1 MSIDLR
7 RKMSEMNLTQHTSL
21 IAIIAI
27 VSIGIT
33 SGTVIAT
40 QTFSQDVIIEA
51 GGGENGNLIIQDGK
65 LGIGATPNTNQVLWA
80 KGKDGI
86 PASFS
91 VDGVN
96 APAIFSL
103 RATGGTP
110 VLQFVDDDTSPKRNY
125 QIVLQG
131 DESFVV
137 RDATS
142 SPPDILMKFSPNG
155 DICIGAC

>member
-1 MSIDLR
+1 MSINLR

-21 IAIIAI
+21 LAIIAI

-33 SGTVIAT
+33 SGSVIAT
-40 QTFSQDVIIEA
+40 QTFSQDLVIEA
-51 GGGENGNLIIQDGK
+51 GGGEDGNLIIQDGR
-65 LGIGATPNTNQVLWA
+65 LGIGATPGTNQIIFA
-80 KGKDGI
+80 KGKNGI
-86 PASFS
+86 PASFR

-96 APAIFSL
+96 AGAVFSL

-110 VLQFVDDDTSPKRNY
+110 TLQFVDVDTSPKRTY
-125 QIVLQG
+125 QMVLQG

-142 SPPDILMKFSPNG
+142 GPPEIRMKFSPNG

>member
-1 MSIDLR
+1 
-7 RKMSEMNLTQHTSL
+7 MSEMNLTKNTTL
-21 IAIIAI
+21 MGIIAI
-27 VSIGIT
+27 VAIGIT

-40 QTFSQDVIIEA
+40 QTFSQDLVIEA

-65 LGIGATPNTNQVLWA
+65 LGIGATPGTNQILWA
-80 KGKDGI
+80 KGQDGI
-86 PASFS
+86 PASFR

-96 APAIFSL
+96 AAAVFSL

-110 VLQFVDDDTSPKRNY
+110 TLQFVDDDTSPKRTY
-125 QIVLQG
+125 QIRLAG

-137 RDATS
+137 RDTTS
-142 SPPDILMKFSPNG
+142 SPPDIRMKFSPNG